1 MKRTLWARL
10 LKYARRAVVLAGVVV
25 ATLLGARALDAWRSE
40 PLKPWHTFAPEELSR
55 DELEHATWERYLAAE
70 QRIFTEV
77 RAKVSDRL
85 TPELRAGLNRYAPGS
100 RVYPGNFATD
110 WNRSIIL
117 EPDGAPRGAAVFLH
131 GLTDAPYSLR
141 HIARRYR
148 DAGFLAVL
156 IRMPGHGATPGGL
169 TGVEWEDWLAATH
182 LAVREA
188 RKRSGPD
195 KPLHVIGYSNGGA
208 LALMYA
214 MDAMDN
220 AALAKPDRLVLLS
233 PMVGVTAFARFAGLA
248 GLPAIFPAFAK
259 SAWLGVQPEFNPFK
273 FNSFP
278 VNAARQS
285 HLLTSA
291 LQQRLLAHARD
302 NRWQGMPPVLT
313 FQSTVD
319 ATVSSQA
326 VTDALYALLPA
337 NGSELVLFDINRSPH
352 FTPLFRSGLAAGSER
367 IRAGS
372 PRRFR
377 LDVITAAESGAA
389 VAHVTEA
396 GAATERT
403 EELGLSWPRD
413 VFSLS
418 HVALP
423 FPMQDGLYGLTPDPA
438 DDFGVTLGALA
449 IRGERGALVVGMDS
463 LLRMSSNPFYPYVIN
478 RIMANVG
485 QGGGAGQGGAGQGDV
500 SQGRASQGDAS
511 HDKAG
516 R

>member
-1 MKRTLWARL
+1 MKQTLRARL
-10 LKYARRAVVLAGVVV
+10 LKYVRRTAVIAGVVV

-40 PLKPWHTFAPEELSR
+40 PLRPWHTFAPEELSR
-55 DELEHATWERYLAAE
+55 DELAHASWDRYLAAE
-70 QRIFTEV
+70 QRIFAEV

-85 TPELRAGLNRYAPGS
+85 PPELRTDLNRYAPGS

-110 WNRSIIL
+110 WNRSTIL
-117 EPDGAPRGAAVFLH
+117 EPEGPPRGAAVFLH

-148 DAGFLAVL
+148 DQGFVSVM

-188 RKRSGPD
+188 HRRSGPG

-214 MDAMDN
+214 MDAVDN
-220 AALAKPDRLVLLS
+220 AALPRPDHLVLLS

-248 GLPAIFPAFAK
+248 GLPAIFPPFAK

-291 LQQRLLAHARD
+291 LQQRLLQHARA

-313 FQSTVD
+313 FQSTLD

-326 VTDALYALLPA
+326 VIDALYAQLPA
-337 NGSELVLFDINRSPH
+337 NGSELVLFDINRSPQ
-352 FTPLFRSGLAAGSER
+352 FAPLFRPGLMAQADR
-367 IRAGS
+367 IKLGA

-377 LDVITAAESGAA
+377 LSVITAAETGAA
-389 VAHVTEA
+389 IARVTEA
-396 GAATERT
+396 GATTEQAL
-403 EELGLSWPRD
+403 ELGLFWPRD

-423 FPMQDGLYGLTPDPA
+423 FPVSDGLYGLTPDPA
-438 DDFGVTLGALA
+438 DNFGITLGALA
-449 IRGERGALVVGMDS
+449 IRGERGALVIGMDAP
-463 LLRMSSNPFYPYVIN
+463 LRMSSNPFYPYVIN
-478 RIMANVG
+478 RIMADVG
-485 QGGGAGQGGAGQGDV
+485 Q
-500 SQGRASQGDAS
+500 
-511 HDKAG
+511 DKA
-516 R
+516 RR

>member
-1 MKRTLWARL
+1 MKRTMRGRL
-10 LKYARRAVVLAGVVV
+10 LRYLRRAVVLASVVV
-25 ATLLGARALDAWRSE
+25 ATLLGARAFDAWRSA
-40 PLKPWHTFAPEELSR
+40 PLSPWHTFAPEELSR
-55 DELEHATWERYLAAE
+55 DELQHATWERYLAAE
-70 QRIFTEV
+70 QRIFAEV
-77 RAKVSDRL
+77 RARVSDRL
-85 TPELRAGLNRYAPGS
+85 PPELRTELNRYAPGS

-110 WNRSIIL
+110 WNRSTIL
-117 EPDGAPRGAAVFLH
+117 APGGAPRGAAVFLH

-141 HIARRYR
+141 HIAQRYR
-148 DAGFLAVL
+148 EAGFVSVI

-188 RKRSGPD
+188 RKRSGPG

-326 VTDALYALLPA
+326 VIDALYAQLPA
-337 NGSELVLFDINRSPH
+337 NGSELVLFDINRAAH
-352 FTPLFRSGLAAGSER
+352 FAPLFRPGLAAEADR
-367 IRAGS
+367 IKAGS

-377 LDVITAAESGAA
+377 LSVITANGSGAA
-389 VAHVTEA
+389 VARVTEA
-396 GAATERT
+396 GAATEQTRD
-403 EELGLSWPRD
+403 LGLSWPRD

-438 DDFGVTLGALA
+438 DNFGVTLGALA
-449 IRGERGALVVGMDS
+449 IRGERGALVIGMDTS
-463 LLRMSSNPFYPYVIN
+463 LRMSSNPFYPYMIS
-478 RIMANVG
+478 RIMADVG
-485 QGGGAGQGGAGQGDV
+485 LE
-500 SQGRASQGDAS
+500 
-511 HDKAG
+511 KA
-516 R
+516 RR

>member
-1 MKRTLWARL
+1 
-10 LKYARRAVVLAGVVV
+10 V
-25 ATLLGARALDAWRSE
+25 
-40 PLKPWHTFAPEELSR
+40 
-55 DELEHATWERYLAAE
+55 
-70 QRIFTEV
+70 I
-77 RAKVSDRL
+77 
-85 TPELRAGLNRYAPGS
+85 
-100 RVYPGNFATD
+100 
-110 WNRSIIL
+110 
-117 EPDGAPRGAAVFLH
+117 
-131 GLTDAPYSLR
+131 DAPYSLR
-141 HIARRYR
+141 HIAQRYR
-148 DAGFLAVL
+148 EAGFVSVI

-188 RKRSGPD
+188 RKRSGPG

-326 VTDALYALLPA
+326 VIDALYALLPA
-337 NGSELVLFDINRSPH
+337 NGSELVLFDINRAAH
-352 FTPLFRSGLAAGSER
+352 FAPLFRPGLAAEADR
-367 IRAGS
+367 IKAGS

-377 LDVITAAESGAA
+377 LSVITANGSGAA
-389 VAHVTEA
+389 VARVTEA
-396 GAATERT
+396 GAATEQTRD
-403 EELGLSWPRD
+403 LGLSWPRD

-438 DDFGVTLGALA
+438 DNFGVTLGALA
-449 IRGERGALVVGMDS
+449 IRGERGALVIGMDTS
-463 LLRMSSNPFYPYVIN
+463 LRMSSNPFYPYMIS
-478 RIMANVG
+478 RIMADVG
-485 QGGGAGQGGAGQGDV
+485 LE
-500 SQGRASQGDAS
+500 
-511 HDKAG
+511 KA
-516 R
+516 RR